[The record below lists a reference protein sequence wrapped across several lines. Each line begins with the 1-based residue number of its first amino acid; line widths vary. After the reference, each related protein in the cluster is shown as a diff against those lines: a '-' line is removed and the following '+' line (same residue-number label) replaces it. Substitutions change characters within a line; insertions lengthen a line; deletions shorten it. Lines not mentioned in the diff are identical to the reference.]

1 MEKVRVAA
9 AELDTVGVEA
19 PIGGLGSYLR
29 LYERHLRAA
38 NRADATIYKYGLAAR
53 QLIGFLTSAGMP
65 TKAVDVHREHVEA
78 FMEHSLTEA
87 KASTAATRY
96 QALRVFFRFLV
107 DEGEI
112 TISPMAKMRPP
123 IVPEVRTDVLDD
135 EQLRA
140 LLATCN
146 SKTFDDRR
154 DEAILRL
161 FIDTGMRL
169 AELAGLR
176 VGDVD
181 FDQDLAVVMGKGRRE
196 RACPFGN
203 RTGLAL
209 ERYRKERVRKLGG
222 NVDGALW
229 VGLKGPLTASG
240 IRQMVKRRARQA
252 GLGPIHPHQ
261 LRHTFADQWLTAGGN
276 EQDLMRLVGW
286 RSRTMLT
293 RYAASTGE
301 RRARDAHRRLSP
313 GDRL

>member
-1 MEKVRVAA
+1 MERVRVAA
-9 AELDTVGVEA
+9 AVEA
-19 PIGGLGSYLR
+19 PIGDLGSYLR

-38 NRADATIYKYGLAAR
+38 NRADATIYKYLLAAR
-53 QLIGFLTSAGMP
+53 QLIGSLTDAGMP
-65 TKAVDVHREHVEA
+65 TQASSVHREHVEA

-96 QALRVFFRFLV
+96 QALRVFFNFLV

-112 TISPMAKMRPP
+112 TESPMAKMRPP
-123 IVPEVRTDVLDD
+123 IVPEERTAVLDD
-135 EQLRA
+135 AALKA

-146 SKTFDDRR
+146 ARTFDDRR
-154 DEAILRL
+154 DEAILLL

-176 VGDVD
+176 VDDID
-181 FDQDLAVVMGKGRRE
+181 FDQDVAVVMGKGRRE

-209 ERYRKERVRKLGG
+209 ERYRKERLRKLGRE
-222 NVDGALW
+222 VDGALW
-229 VGLKGPLTASG
+229 VGLKGSLTASG

-261 LRHTFADQWLTAGGN
+261 LRHSFAHAWLSSGGN

-286 RSRTMLT
+286 RSRTMLS
-293 RYAASTGE
+293 RYAASTADE
-301 RRARDAHRRLSP
+301 RARDAHRRLSP

>member
-1 MEKVRVAA
+1 MASTSVQGSE
-9 AELDTVGVEA
+9 TVGA
-19 PIGGLGSYLR
+19 LASHLR

-38 NRADATIYKYGLAAR
+38 NRADTTIYKYLLAAH
-53 QLIGFLTSAGMP
+53 QLIGFLTDAGMP
-65 TKAVDVHREHVEA
+65 TEAAAVHREHVEA
-78 FMEHSLTEA
+78 FVAHSLTET

-96 QALRVFFRFLV
+96 QALRVFFNFLV

-112 TISPMAKMRPP
+112 TASPMAKMRPP
-123 IVPEVRTDVLDD
+123 IVPEDRTEVLDD
-135 EQLRA
+135 AALKA
-140 LLATCN
+140 LLATCTA
-146 SKTFDDRR
+146 KTFDDRR

-169 AELAGLR
+169 SELAGLR
-176 VGDVD
+176 IGDID
-181 FDQDLAVVMGKGRRE
+181 FDQDVAIVLGKGRRE

-203 RTGLAL
+203 KTGLAL
-209 ERYRKERVRKLGG
+209 ERYRKERLQKSGRG
-222 NVDGALW
+222 VDGALW

-240 IRQMVKRRARQA
+240 IRQMVKRRAQHA
-252 GLGPIHPHQ
+252 GLGPVHPHQ
-261 LRHTFADQWLTAGGN
+261 LRHSFAHSWLAAGGN

-301 RRARDAHRRLSP
+301 RRARDAHRRLSL

>member
-1 MEKVRVAA
+1 MEGVRVAA
-9 AELDTVGVEA
+9 AVEM
-19 PIGGLGSYLR
+19 PIGDLGSHLR

-38 NRADATIYKYGLAAR
+38 NRADATIYKYLLAAR
-53 QLIGFLTSAGMP
+53 QLIGFLTDAGMP
-65 TKAVDVHREHVEA
+65 TQATAVHREHVEA
-78 FMEHSLTEA
+78 FIAHSLTEA
-87 KASTAATRY
+87 KASTASTRY
-96 QALRVFFRFLV
+96 QALRVFFNFLV

-112 TISPMAKMRPP
+112 TESPMAKMRPP
-123 IVPEVRTDVLDD
+123 IVPEERTAVLDD
-135 EQLRA
+135 AALKA

-146 SKTFDDRR
+146 ARTFDDRR
-154 DEAILRL
+154 DEAILLL

-176 VGDVD
+176 VDDIDFEQDV
-181 FDQDLAVVMGKGRRE
+181 AIVMGKGRRE

-209 ERYRKERVRKLGG
+209 ERYRKERLRKLGRE
-222 NVDGALW
+222 VDGALW

-240 IRQMVKRRARQA
+240 IRQIVKRRARQA

-261 LRHTFADQWLTAGGN
+261 LRHSFAHAWLSSGGN

-286 RSRTMLT
+286 RSRTMLS
-293 RYAASTGE
+293 RYAASTADE
-301 RRARDAHRRLSP
+301 RARDAHRRLSP

>member
-1 MEKVRVAA
+1 MARTSVQP
-9 AELDTVGVEA
+9 AEA
-19 PIGGLGSYLR
+19 IGALASHLR
-29 LYERHLRAA
+29 LYERHLRSA
-38 NRADATIYKYGLAAR
+38 NRAETTIYKYLLAAR
-53 QLIGFLTSAGMP
+53 QLIDFLTAAGMP
-65 TKAVDVHREHVEA
+65 TQAVDVHREHVEA
-78 FMEHSLTEA
+78 FIAHSLTET

-112 TISPMAKMRPP
+112 TVSPMAKMRPP
-123 IVPEVRTDVLDD
+123 IVPEQRTDVVTD

-140 LLATCN
+140 LLATCDT
-146 SKTFDDRR
+146 KTFDDRR
-154 DEAILRL
+154 DDAILRL

-169 AELAGLR
+169 AELAGLN
-176 VGDVD
+176 VDEIDFTDDVA
-181 FDQDLAVVMGKGRRE
+181 LVLGKGRRP

-203 RTGLAL
+203 KTAMAL
-209 ERYRKERVRKLGG
+209 ERYMSERRKRGTRG
-222 NVDGALW
+222 DALW
-229 VGLKGPLTASG
+229 VGLKGPMTASG

-252 GLGPIHPHQ
+252 GIGPIHPHQ
-261 LRHTFADQWLTAGGN
+261 LRHTFADNWLTAGGN